1 MTNPE
6 VKDIYGYSTL
16 ASISGADRFNRWMYD
31 TIKPW
36 CKGRILEIGGG
47 IGNISQC
54 FLADGEELV
63 VTELQEEYCQ
73 MIRDRFHHH
82 SSLKE
87 VITMDIVD
95 PEFDRK
101 YARLL
106 GSFDTVFAL
115 NVVEHIDDDRKALA
129 NCKKLLKEGGQL
141 IILVPAFQSL
151 FNHFDTALGHFRR
164 YTLKTLNPV
173 FDANGLTIIHRQY
186 FNLIGILGWWVSG
199 SLLRKKVIP
208 EGQMKLYNFFVPVFR
223 LIDRIT
229 RKWFGLSVI
238 MVGKVTGENDHLVKN
253 NS

>member
-1 MTNPE
+1 MGEIIMTNPE

-73 MIRDRFHHH
+73 IIRDRFPSHP
-82 SSLKE
+82 SLKE

-95 PEFDRK
+95 PDFDRK
-101 YARLL
+101 YSGFF

-115 NVVEHIDDDRKALA
+115 NVVEHIADDRLALK
-129 NCKKLLKEGGQL
+129 NCKKLLKKGGHL
-141 IILVPAFQSL
+141 IILVPAFQTL

-164 YTLKTLNPV
+164 YTVKTLHPV
-173 FDANGLTIIHRQY
+173 FEANELTVVHRQY

-223 LIDRIT
+223 IIDKISN
-229 RKWFGLSVI
+229 KWLGLSVI
-238 MVGKVTGENDHLVKN
+238 MVGE
-253 NS
+253 SE